1 MAATSTPPLIDD
13 STTLI
18 PKKLARARP
27 LFDREITGRA
37 VRAG

>member
-1 MAATSTPPLIDD
+1 MAATSTRPPIDD

-18 PKKLARARP
+18 PKKLTRA

-37 VRAG
+37 VRAR